1 MMKKNSVG
9 FFGQLLNKASTKDA
23 EKLQNDYRANARKIA
38 FEGQQAENAAKT
50 ADEAK
55 AARLATQ
62 NRLYA
67 LQSATLSQINQQLS
81 DDAKPD
87 VAQSLQTAN
96 LSGPY
101 GSQPIAKDDSALV
114 NDLQGLYTAISEQR
128 DMIGLT
134 GKNDDLQNQQKALQT
149 QHDLMEAR
157 RVAAREAAE
166 ERRKES
172 EWLDRIQK
180 QGIGPSQQATWA
192 RQAQAEKALQESN
205 RDLVASEDYTAE
217 RTGKAWT
224 ASAEAAVKASQK
236 QIQAMREVQDARIR
250 DAGTD
255 YQKAQRDTEFGVRTG
270 SMTESQRTSRLR
282 AAAQQ
287 EYEIRA
293 NALQMLATLDAINP
307 DDPEKVQ
314 RDLDQIAA
322 LHQQYSEQMVELTQ
336 QQYEQQQAAAKG
348 YVGSIID
355 PLITGTATVEQRF
368 KRMADNIIGDLE
380 RIAERKAT
388 EEIAD
393 ALLGGK
399 GSPAH
404 SGAQGASRISAGGMG
419 SAVMGIMSTLFGR
432 KKKGDVVASNGSLAT
447 GAGTVADSIT
457 GSLAQGKG
465 SGGSGVV
472 VQVINQGTPQQAVS
486 SGSSGGGGQE
496 QQIISVL
503 MKDADTLGPITKA
516 FGGALNMLGS
526 L

>member
-1 MMKKNSVG
+1 
-9 FFGQLLNKASTKDA
+9 
-23 EKLQNDYRANARKIA
+23 
-38 FEGQQAENAAKT
+38 
-50 ADEAK
+50 
-55 AARLATQ
+55 
-62 NRLYA
+62 
-67 LQSATLSQINQQLS
+67 
-81 DDAKPD
+81 
-87 VAQSLQTAN
+87 
-96 LSGPY
+96 
-101 GSQPIAKDDSALV
+101 
-114 NDLQGLYTAISEQR
+114 
-128 DMIGLT
+128 
-134 GKNDDLQNQQKALQT
+134 
-149 QHDLMEAR
+149 
-157 RVAAREAAE
+157 
-166 ERRKES
+166 
-172 EWLDRIQK
+172 
-180 QGIGPSQQATWA
+180 
-192 RQAQAEKALQESN
+192 
-205 RDLVASEDYTAE
+205 
-217 RTGKAWT
+217 
-224 ASAEAAVKASQK
+224 
-236 QIQAMREVQDARIR
+236 
-250 DAGTD
+250 
-255 YQKAQRDTEFGVRTG
+255 
-270 SMTESQRTSRLR
+270 MTESQRTSRLR